1 MKCICLPTSLEDWDF
16 HNEENENGA
25 LQAITSWKMK
35 QKYILPEQ
43 LRLLK

>member
-1 MKCICLPTSLEDWDF
+1 MKCICLQISLEDWDF

-35 QKYILPEQ
+35 QNNILSDQ